1 MSNDDD
7 WPGPPEFAVKSLDEL
22 ASLRGRPIWIVSHHS
37 VMRNGEWV
45 GLADVHLSKWNCGP
59 ILVERSP
66 QGTYS
71 FYNVGYVPPPG
82 FEYGEPLLTENGDWG
97 NAQRRELTVLALRR
111 YMDTPWCT
119 VADNPCWAPNG
130 IFTDQEAAEMW
141 AVQVKLS
148 FTQPPP
154 PGKFRGFKEVKFRKS
169 IRKSLGV

>member
-1 MSNDDD
+1 MFADDD
-7 WPGPPEFAVKSLDEL
+7 WPGPPEHAVKSLDAL
-22 ASLRGRPIWIVSHHS
+22 RGLRGRPIWIVSHHS

-45 GLADVHLSKWNCGP
+45 GLADVHISKWNCGP
-59 ILVERSP
+59 ILIERSP
-66 QGTYS
+66 QATYS
-71 FYNVGYVPPPG
+71 FYNVGYVRPSD

-111 YMDTPWCT
+111 YMDTPWCA

-130 IFTDQEAAEMW
+130 IFANQEAAELW